1 MVHKISLMEVYV
13 IETLRANGISDET
26 IIQKVK
32 EKKLDEFKHYH
43 DRFDFT
49 LLYELEQLGILKD
62 VLENGYEI
70 KFLTFTGLVNV
81 LRLKFNKEE
90 NEDYHVENFTV
101 LNLSLSEQET
111 DVLKQMLSNNWRL
124 TTIDNYVMI
133 QPISVIHYN
142 KGDN

>member
-32 EKKLDEFKHYH
+32 EKKLDEFKQYYN
-43 DRFDFT
+43 RFDFT

>member
-32 EKKLDEFKHYH
+32 EKKLDEFKQYH